1 MMSVPEA
8 YNRFRHGILYLI
20 TSISSCRSAIFP
32 AGTADRHRSDTA
44 SSAGAYIN
52 ITQQVQ
58 HVFHASGFAEFVDG
72 QLGNGAE
79 QAGRTVLPV
88 AVIFGSVARAFHQ
101 AFAQQCQV
109 AVILDVQHRVKTQCR
124 FIWVYQIQDLDAVAP
139 LLQVYTVLIQKA
151 ALGQQHYH
159 ALVLCVQ
166 EIGLLLA
173 PGCND
178 HFLPDKLNQF

>member
-72 QLGNGAE
+72 QLG
-79 QAGRTVLPV
+79 
-88 AVIFGSVARAFHQ
+88 SVARAFHQ

-139 LLQVYTVLIQKA
+139 LLQVYTVLIQQA

-166 EIGLLLA
+166 EIGLSHALQRDN
-173 PGCND
+173 PR
-178 HFLPDKLNQF
+178 